1 VPQNLNAM
9 KKSSFLQTHNQVFKI
24 LNLIVLILGLSYQ
37 TKAQE
42 YKLVVGN
49 KTPCVLMVQSG
60 LCNNAPGLTFYVPP
74 MTQVEQIVTG
84 QKFKKVDVYT
94 VLPNGDELTYTLVA
108 QPNNCGDNFLAPI
121 FLPNACVTNQ
131 HFYPMGNGNLHISL
145 WK

>member
-1 VPQNLNAM
+1 M

-84 QKFKKVDVYT
+84 DRKSTRLNSSHVRISYAVFCLKK
-94 VLPNGDELTYTLVA
+94 
-108 QPNNCGDNFLAPI
+108 
-121 FLPNACVTNQ
+121 
-131 HFYPMGNGNLHISL
+131 
-145 WK
+145 K